1 MFDFVFLDH
10 DKDTYIIDLKLLESR
25 GWLTPSCTIVAD
37 NVVFPGA
44 PGYLEYVMGPT
55 TTTPSSEGGNVNV
68 NVNSNDKYRTKLIS
82 TPFERIGFETQW
94 KEVPDA
100 MSVSERLQ

>member
-1 MFDFVFLDH
+1 M
-10 DKDTYIIDLKLLESR
+10 
-25 GWLTPSCTIVAD
+25 
-37 NVVFPGA
+37 FPGA
-44 PGYLEYVMGPT
+44 PGYLEYVMEQPT
-55 TTTPSSEGGNVNV
+55 TSPSSEGGNVNDNV
-68 NVNSNDKYRTKLIS
+68 NVNSNVKYRTKLIS